1 MWGSPGGEAPRNKYD
16 PRVWFRFLSF
26 LIATALLVKAV
37 VALAMPERF
46 YARRRMQ
53 FASESSPRESWLPPA
68 IVLLVTSI
76 AWYATV
82 FHYRPWGWI
91 VTGAL
96 TLLSCASLH
105 QRLRWRRHRAT
116 MTAIVSSPKVLL
128 VDYALLVFGIGFAA
142 LGWWVY

>member
-1 MWGSPGGEAPRNKYD
+1 MF
-16 PRVWFRFLSF
+16 RVLSF
-26 LIATALLVKAV
+26 LIATALVVKAA

-46 YARRRMQ
+46 YATRRRQ
-53 FASESSPRESWLPPA
+53 YASEARPRELWLPPA

-105 QRLRWRRHRAT
+105 HLLRWRRHRAT
-116 MTAIVSSPKVLL
+116 MRAIVSSPRVLL
-128 VDYALLVFGIGFAA
+128 VDYGLLVVGAGFAA